1 MSWVEK
7 NRKINNWGGGDYSG
21 LESTSNTLQFAD
33 FVTFTEEV
41 LNEKLYFLCSV
52 IIMNFFLNEEN
63 LT

>member
-7 NRKINNWGGGDYSG
+7 NRKINNLGGDDYSG

-33 FVTFTEEV
+33 FVTFTEEI
-41 LNEKLYFLCSV
+41 LNEKLYLLCSV